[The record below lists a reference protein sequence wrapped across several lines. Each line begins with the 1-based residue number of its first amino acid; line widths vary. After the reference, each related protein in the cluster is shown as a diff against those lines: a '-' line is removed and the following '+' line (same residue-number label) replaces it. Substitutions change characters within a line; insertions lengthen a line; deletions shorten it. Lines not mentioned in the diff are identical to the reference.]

1 MDKVLMNK
9 IEKWVI
15 DHKQEML
22 ETLSQF
28 VQVNSVLDMSTAG
41 EDKPY
46 GQGCRVMLDV
56 VRKKAEEY
64 GLHCVDVDGYALE
77 IRNQL
82 ESDHE
87 IGIFNHG
94 DVVAVGGEWAFPPFC
109 GRIDGDFVLGRGA
122 HDNKCACV
130 MSLFLLRMFNELGI
144 TMKNSLRLVIGT
156 KEETGM
162 QDMIYYTAHRKMPLT
177 SLVPDCV
184 YPVNFGQ
191 KGGLLGTVSAE
202 IGDEVIELDAGVA
215 GAASVP
221 DKAEA
226 LVRFPLNTVLPL
238 AEDLEDVQCEAEG
251 ENTRIRAIGVATHTA
266 NPWKG
271 KSAILALTRLLTKLP
286 FTDEHTAKLVQGLY
300 IFTSDYYGEPLGMNG
315 EDDTGKNTVVMSR
328 VEKKGSKL
336 SMRVV
341 NKACLSTPV
350 DEFIDRFEKW
360 CFEYGITIDPT
371 AERRQH
377 VSFDREDPRVKTLQR
392 VYKEMTGK
400 DDPPYCMGG
409 CTYSKVLPETI
420 TFGIIRSFRRPNY
433 IPEGTGDCHGLNEFI
448 DIEVPMDGIK
458 IYTAALLELDNI
470 VS

>member
-1 MDKVLMNK
+1 MNEVIMDKV
-9 IEKWVI
+9 EKWVI
-15 DHKQEML
+15 DHKREML

-41 EDKPY
+41 EGKPY
-46 GQGCRVMLDV
+46 GQGCRDMLDV

-64 GLHCVDVDGYALE
+64 GLSCFDVDGYALE
-77 IRNQL
+77 IRNQP
-82 ESDHE
+82 ESEHE

-94 DVVAVGGEWAFPPFC
+94 DDVAVGGEWIFPPFC

-122 HDNKCACV
+122 HDNKCGCV
-130 MSLFLLRMFNELGI
+130 MSLFLLRMFKELGI
-144 TMKNSLRLVIGT
+144 AMKNGLRLVIGT

-162 QDMIYYTAHRKMPLT
+162 QDMMYYTAHRKMPLMG
-177 SLVPDCV
+177 LVPDCV

-191 KGGLLGTVSAE
+191 KGGLLGTVSAQ

-221 DKAEA
+221 DRAEA
-226 LVRFPLNTVLPL
+226 LVRFPLHTVLPL
-238 AEDLEDVQCEAEG
+238 AEGLEDVRCEAEG
-251 ENTRIRAIGVATHTA
+251 ENTRIRATGVATHTA

-271 KSAILALTRLLTKLP
+271 KSAILALTRLMIKLP
-286 FTDEHTAKLVQGLY
+286 FADARTAKLVQGLY
-300 IFTSDYYGEPLGMNG
+300 IFSSDYYGGLMGMSG

-328 VEKKGSKL
+328 IEKKDSML

-341 NKACLSTPV
+341 NKACLSTPI
-350 DEFIDRFEKW
+350 DEFIGRFEKW
-360 CFEYGITIDPT
+360 CSEYGITIDPS

-392 VYKEMTGK
+392 VYKEMTDK

-420 TFGIIRSFRRPNY
+420 TFGIIRAFRRPDY
-433 IPEGTGDCHGLNEFI
+433 IPDGTGDCHSPNEYI
-448 DIEVPMDGIK
+448 DIEVPMEGIR
-458 IYTAALLELDNI
+458 IYAAALLELDKI